1 MAIEQM
7 MGTLTLARDIA
18 HREHWRTKS
27 YAQHVALGEFYDAI
41 TGLTDAFVEAYQ
53 GRYGVVYNFAIRDSK
68 VATPIVSA
76 LEGILNEIE
85 EYRYEC
91 VPKADTALQN
101 MIDEIVG
108 QFLTTLYKLK
118 SLK

>member
-1 MAIEQM
+1 MAIDKM
-7 MGTLTLARDIA
+7 IGILTLARDVA

-27 YAQHVALGEFYDAI
+27 YAQHVALGEFYEAI
-41 TGLTDAFVEAYQ
+41 TELTDGFVEAYQ
-53 GRYGVVYNFAIRDSK
+53 GRYGVVYNFAIQDSK
-68 VATPIVSA
+68 VATPIIPA
-76 LEGILNEIE
+76 LESILGDIE

-91 VPKADTALQN
+91 VPKTDTALHN

-118 SLK
+118 NLK